1 MKLRLSDARLLTSP
15 ETMASRRRLQH
26 RLEKSIFNPAF
37 RAALRLGFAPRAFA
51 LLETTG
57 RRSGKLR
64 LTPVGNGLSGD
75 VFWLVSEHGRHGAYV
90 KDLAAEPRVRVKV
103 GRRWHSGVAF
113 IVDDDDACA
122 RRRLIDSA
130 NGLIGRADGV
140 IFRASASTPVT
151 VRIDFD
157 R

>member
-1 MKLRLSDARLLTSP
+1 MNQRQSAARLPKHP

-57 RRSGKLR
+57 RRTGKLR
-64 LTPVGNGLSGD
+64 LTPVGNGLAGD

-90 KDLAAEPRVRVKV
+90 KNLAAEPRVRVKV
-103 GRRWHSGVAF
+103 GRRWHSGVAT
-113 IVDDDDACA
+113 IVDADDAYA

-130 NGLIGRADGV
+130 NGMVGRADGV

-151 VRIDFD
+151 VRIDLD